1 MQFITKMKNQ
11 NSLKDR
17 EVGGGLW
24 SASNGMKKLISALGI
39 LTVVACAFPLFPA
52 YVFAGTA
59 TPVAVTAELSSPL
72 KDEYNTFS
80 KFTAAVIE
88 TAVNVMMPFVILA
101 FVYSGFIFVK
111 AQGKPKEIE
120 EAQKAITW
128 SIVGAFILF
137 GAWGFAQIISTTV
150 STLTETTP
158 TTTTTP

>member
-1 MQFITKMKNQ
+1 M
-11 NSLKDR
+11 S
-17 EVGGGLW
+17 EVGYNI
-24 SASNGMKKLISALGI
+24 SYMMKKLISAFGI
-39 LTVVACAFPLFPA
+39 LTAIAFAFSLFPA

-59 TPVAVTAELSSPL
+59 TPVAVTKELSNPL
-72 KDEYNTFS
+72 KSDYDTFS

-101 FVYSGFIFVK
+101 FIYSGFLFVK

-150 STLTETTP
+150 STLT
-158 TTTTTP
+158 TTTP